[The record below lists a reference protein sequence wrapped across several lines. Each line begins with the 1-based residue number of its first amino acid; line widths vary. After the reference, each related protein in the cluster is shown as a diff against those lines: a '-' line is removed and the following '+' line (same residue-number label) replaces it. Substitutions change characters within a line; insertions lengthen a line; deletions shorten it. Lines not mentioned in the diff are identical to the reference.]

1 MTSLL
6 PLLFAVFL
14 QMSPAPMAPMA
25 TLARDLMSGIDEPR
39 QSVARSAAEW
49 TKLWREHAGD
59 KPVPKVNFATRTVL
73 AVFLG
78 TRTSAGY
85 AVEIVGTRAEGTG
98 LVVLWSERQPERDM
112 VSAQIL
118 TSPSHI
124 VTVPRVAGAIRF
136 EKASQ

>member
-1 MTSLL
+1 MSLL
-6 PLLFAVFL
+6 PLLFAAFV
-14 QMSPAPMAPMA
+14 QMSPAPMA
-25 TLARDLMSGIDEPR
+25 TVARDLMSGIDEPR

-59 KPVPKVNFATRTVL
+59 QRLPKVNFATRTVL

-85 AVEIVGTRAEGTG
+85 AVEIVGTRAEDTG
-98 LVVLWSERQPERDM
+98 LVVLWSERQPARDM

-124 VTVPRVAGAIRF
+124 VTVPKVAGAIRF
-136 EKASQ
+136 EKAGQ

>member
-1 MTSLL
+1 MSLL
-6 PLLFAVFL
+6 PLLFAAFL
-14 QMSPAPMAPMA
+14 QMSPAPIA
-25 TLARDLMSGIDEPR
+25 TVARDLMSGIDEPR

-59 KPVPKVNFATRTVL
+59 RPLPKVNFATRTVL

-85 AVEIVGTRAEGTG
+85 AVEIVGTRAEDTG
-98 LVVLWSERQPERDM
+98 LVVLWSERQPARDM

-118 TSPSHI
+118 THI
-124 VTVPRVAGAIRF
+124 REARCQRGDSGIR
-136 EKASQ
+136 

>member
-1 MTSLL
+1 MSRL
-6 PLLFAVFL
+6 PLLFALFL
-14 QMSPAPMAPMA
+14 QMSPAPMA
-25 TLARDLMSGIDEPR
+25 TVARDIMSGIDEPR

-59 KPVPKVNFATRTVL
+59 QPVPKVDFATRTVL

-98 LVVLWSERQPERDM
+98 LVVRWSERQPARDL

-124 VTVPRVAGAIRF
+124 VTVPKVAGAIRF
-136 EKASQ
+136 EKAGQ

>member
-1 MTSLL
+1 MTPLVA
-6 PLLFAVFL
+6 LLFVALL
-14 QMSPAPMAPMA
+14 QMSPAPMA
-25 TLARDLMSGIDEPR
+25 TLARDQMSGIDQPR

-49 TKLWREHAGD
+49 TTLWRAHAGD
-59 KPVPKVNFATRTVL
+59 QPAPKVDFATRTVI

-98 LVVLWSERQPERDM
+98 LVVQWSERQPERGM

-124 VTVPRVAGAIRF
+124 VTVPKVAGPIRF
-136 EKASQ
+136 EKAGQ

>member
-1 MTSLL
+1 MSLL
-6 PLLFAVFL
+6 PLLFAAFL
-14 QMSPAPMAPMA
+14 QMSPAPIA
-25 TLARDLMSGIDEPR
+25 TVARDLMSGIDEPR

-59 KPVPKVNFATRTVL
+59 RPLPKVNFATRTVL

-85 AVEIVGTRAEGTG
+85 AVEIVGTRAEDTG
-98 LVVLWSERQPERDM
+98 LVVLWSERQPARDM

-124 VTVPRVAGAIRF
+124 VTVPKVAGAIRF
-136 EKASQ
+136 EKAGQ

>member
-1 MTSLL
+1 MTPLVA
-6 PLLFAVFL
+6 LLFAALL
-14 QMSPAPMAPMA
+14 QMSPALMA
-25 TLARDLMSGIDEPR
+25 TLARDQMSGIDEPR

-49 TKLWREHAGD
+49 TTLWRAHAGD
-59 KPVPKVNFATRTVL
+59 QPAPKVDFATRTVL

-98 LVVLWSERQPERDM
+98 LVVQWSERQPERGM

-124 VTVPRVAGAIRF
+124 VTVPKVAGAIRF
-136 EKASQ
+136 EKAGQ

>member
-1 MTSLL
+1 VTPLL
-6 PLLFAVFL
+6 PLLFAALL
-14 QMSPAPMAPMA
+14 QMSPSPMA
-25 TLARDLMSGIDEPR
+25 TVARDLMSGIDEPR
-39 QSVARSAAEW
+39 QSVARSADEW
-49 TKLWREHAGD
+49 TTLWRAHAGD
-59 KPVPKVNFATRTVL
+59 KPAPKVDFARRTVL

-98 LVVLWSERQPERDM
+98 LIVQWSERQPQRDM

-124 VTVPRVAGAIRF
+124 VTVPKVAGPIRF
-136 EKASQ
+136 EKAGQ

>member
-1 MTSLL
+1 MTPLVA
-6 PLLFAVFL
+6 LLFAALL
-14 QMSPAPMAPMA
+14 QMSPAPMA
-25 TLARDLMSGIDEPR
+25 TLARDQMSGIDEPR

-49 TKLWREHAGD
+49 TTLWRAHAGD
-59 KPVPKVNFATRTVL
+59 QPAPKVDFATRTVL

-98 LVVLWSERQPERDM
+98 LVVQWSERQPERGM

-124 VTVPRVAGAIRF
+124 VTVPKVAGAIRF
-136 EKASQ
+136 EKAGQ

>member
-1 MTSLL
+1 MSRL
-6 PLLFAVFL
+6 PLLFALFL
-14 QMSPAPMAPMA
+14 QMSPAPMA
-25 TLARDLMSGIDEPR
+25 TVARDIMSGIDEPR

-59 KPVPKVNFATRTVL
+59 QPVPKVDFATRTVL

-124 VTVPRVAGAIRF
+124 VTVPKVAGAIRF
-136 EKASQ
+136 EKAGQ